1 MKLEE
6 MPKEVRE
13 VMLEVARKAK
23 PEDYLKGASVM
34 RKAAA
39 CIEACADP
47 GTTPEQRVNLM
58 LQADELMQK
67 AQVER

>member
-1 MKLEE
+1 MKLDEL
-6 MPKEVRE
+6 PKELRE

-23 PEDYLKGASVM
+23 AEDYLKAANVM

-39 CIEACADP
+39 CIEACADA
-47 GTTPEQRVNLM
+47 GTTPEQRVTLM
-58 LQADELMQK
+58 LEADSLMQK